1 MRSVST
7 MADSVMMSG
16 LVFSFVVMF
25 GKDRTAL
32 RVREDPFGGRVE
44 TWFLSDLFGF
54 GCFVFKIGI

>member
-44 TWFLSDLFGF
+44 TWFDLFGF